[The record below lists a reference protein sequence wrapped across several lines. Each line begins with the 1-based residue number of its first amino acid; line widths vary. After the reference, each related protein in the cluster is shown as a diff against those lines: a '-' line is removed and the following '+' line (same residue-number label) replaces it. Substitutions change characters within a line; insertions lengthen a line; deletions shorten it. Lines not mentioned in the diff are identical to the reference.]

1 MVVGK
6 FKLGQKVKHTTHGF
20 VGKVKGFKNY
30 NQIIVEIID
39 GLNPYRD
46 SKYYT
51 GHINSFELI
60 EDVEDN
66 ETEFIKDALES
77 LIEVL
82 DEFIEEFST
91 NTNNSTNEGIS
102 ITTPDGVIIKFTNYD
117 EFERFMEKNAIQK

>member
-1 MVVGK
+1 LK
-6 FKLGQKVKHTTHGF
+6 
-20 VGKVKGFKNY
+20 
-30 NQIIVEIID
+30 D
-39 GLNPYRD
+39 YRD